1 MLSQMKSHGWVMVV
15 HTFNPSTGRQRQ
27 ENLCEFKASLV
38 CRVSS
43 RTARATQ
50 RKAKIRRMG
59 SH

>member
-1 MLSQMKSHGWVMVV
+1 MVV